1 MASDAPSLSDV
12 IATDFLTCPI
22 CLERL
27 RRPKILPCLHTY
39 CQGCLEG
46 LLGDGPGLRCP
57 ECREDVSLPQGVTGL
72 KTNFFVNGLLELVR
86 PVGEAGLTC
95 ALCPLIGQGDG
106 RPAVSHCL
114 DCADSLCQACAAG
127 HRCSRLTHAH
137 RLVSLQGYL
146 SGEHDEEIRQ
156 RQAVRCPEHPAEE
169 LRFLCRPCAGPICRE
184 CRLGPHL
191 EHPCETLEEAAEA
204 RRPLVAELL
213 AGVEEMAGRVAQG
226 RAALEE
232 ELEQL
237 RRHEA
242 GLRDVVKCACAD
254 AAQRLLAQQEEV
266 LAALRRH
273 MEGREKAAGLL
284 RTELELQEQLAHG
297 TADVARKV
305 LALGRPVEIVSLEV
319 LITQRLGRLRGF
331 RWEPL
336 GGPRPRLV
344 VRADLQ
350 NLNSLFQLDLGEAEP
365 EGRGQDMAQHDAPSL
380 EPPAPSS
387 EPPASALELLAP
399 SPEPPASALEPPA
412 AAPEPPASAPELP
425 APAPDPPSCRPPP
438 TARFSCSFSVRV
450 PGDKHRPRITGLCSL
465 GPRELLLADEENRS
479 LKRFSLQGDFRGA
492 VPVHGGV
499 APCSVAAVGS
509 RVAYTTG
516 SRLYLAERDG
526 TLVWQKALRPTQASH
541 AVTPAAEGGD
551 AVAVSVAGH
560 LEVYD
565 ARGELVEKIFPDGH
579 DRLAMVFVAG
589 RHGRYVASDWHRRS
603 VVAFDGH
610 GQLLAELGE
619 ERLERCQPGAVCAD
633 DRGHFYV
640 ALRELNKVMVFGPGG
655 EALGPFLT
663 TRHGIERARVA
674 TVTGDGHFTVALSDG
689 TVHIF
694 RIQYPGQ

>member
-1 MASDAPSLSDV
+1 MASAAPSLLD
-12 IATDFLTCPI
+12 ALAADFLTCSI

-46 LLGDGPGLRCP
+46 LLGAGPGLRCP
-57 ECREDVSLPQGVTGL
+57 ECREDVSLPQGVAGL

-95 ALCPLIGQGDG
+95 ALCPLIGLEGG
-106 RPAVSHCL
+106 HPAVSRCL

-137 RLVSLQGYL
+137 RLVSLQAYL
-146 SGEHDEEIRQ
+146 SGEHDAEIRQ
-156 RQAVRCPEHPAEE
+156 RQAARCCEHPAEE
-169 LRFLCRPCAGPICRE
+169 VRFFCRPCASPICRE

-191 EHPCETLEEAAEA
+191 EHPCQTLEEAAEA

-213 AGVEEMAGRVAQG
+213 AGVEETAGRVARG
-226 RAALEE
+226 RAVLEE

-242 GLRDVVKCACAD
+242 GLRDVVKRACAD
-254 AAQRLLAQQEEV
+254 AARRLLAQQEEV
-266 LAALRRH
+266 LAALRH
-273 MEGREKAAGLL
+273 HVEGREKAAGLL
-284 RTELELQEQLAHG
+284 RTELQLQEQLARG
-297 TADVARKV
+297 TADVARQV
-305 LALGRPVEIVSLEV
+305 LALGRPVEIVSLEA
-319 LITQRLGRLRGF
+319 LLAQRLSRLRGF
-331 RWEPL
+331 HWEPL

-350 NLNSLFQLDLGEAEP
+350 NRSSLFQLDLGEP
-365 EGRGQDMAQHDAPSL
+365 KGRGEDRAQHDVSAPA
-380 EPPAPSS
+380 PPAPAPA
-387 EPPASALELLAP
+387 PPAPAPAPPAPAPAPPAPAPAPAPPAPAPAP
-399 SPEPPASALEPPA
+399 S
-412 AAPEPPASAPELP
+412 

-438 TARFSCSFSVRV
+438 TAHFSCSFSVRV
-450 PGDKHRPRITGLCSL
+450 PGDKHRPRVTGLCPL
-465 GPRELLLADEENRS
+465 GSRELLLADEENRS

-492 VPVHGGV
+492 VPVHGGA
-499 APCSVAAVGS
+499 APCSVAAVGG
-509 RVAYTTG
+509 RVAYTAG

-526 TLVWQKALRPTQASH
+526 ALVWQKALRPTQASH
-541 AVTPAAEGGD
+541 AITPVAEGGE

-579 DRLAMVFVAG
+579 DRLAMVFVAS
-589 RHGRYVASDWHRRS
+589 RRGRYVASDWHRRS

-619 ERLERCQPGAVCAD
+619 ERLEQCQPGAVCAD

-663 TRHGIERARVA
+663 TRHGIERARVT
-674 TVTGDGHFTVALSDG
+674 TVTGDGHFAVALSDG